1 MLLQS
6 LITGFVSGIVSSAT
20 FSVIIYNLRP
30 RFKISPFISAS
41 TDENG
46 VTIYKFKV
54 VNVSFFQ
61 VNDLELS
68 LDIVRSRDALAPHER
83 GGFRRDGI
91 ELSRNSLTYVPR
103 YWPYGKLAKYALQ
116 IRTKDDSSLSSWHDG
131 DYLILSVSGKHGLSG
146 LNGSESQN
154 FYKSDVKPG
163 QFYTGNNL
171 NVYN

>member
-1 MLLQS
+1 MNDATIQS

-46 VTIYKFKV
+46 VTNYRFKI

-68 LDIVRSRDALAPHER
+68 LDIVRSRR
-83 GGFRRDGI
+83 GGFRRFRRDGI

-116 IRTKDDSSLSSWHDG
+116 IRTKDDSSLSSWHDD

-146 LNGSESQN
+146 LNGSESQK